1 MSSPLEPEDYLTVDT
16 PENVAFGYEVAG
28 IGSRFLAALV
38 DTFII
43 LFVQL
48 IVGLTSVFL
57 AWFVLRDLVGEDIAA
72 LGPWLLGLFGLVGFA
87 LLWGYY
93 IFFEMTWNGQS
104 PGKRWAGLRVIRMD
118 GTPLTLTESLVRNLV
133 RLIDFLPAYY
143 GVGVVTMFIN
153 SQSRRLGDLAAGTL
167 VVRDRASVTLESLT
181 APAVAPRRALV
192 PNTGLVP
199 ASPPSTDPVP
209 PSLAAGLVG
218 LWPIERLSEPDVAMA
233 EDFLRRRGQ
242 LSGRAALARSILRAL
257 LRPMDVPEQSVPEA
271 QVEDTLSAI
280 VLAYRRRAAA

>member
-1 MSSPLEPEDYLTVDT
+1 MSSSLPPDDYLTVAT

-38 DTFII
+38 DTFI
-43 LFVQL
+43 LLVVQL
-48 IVGLTSVFL
+48 IVGLGSVL
-57 AWFVLRDLVGEDIAA
+57 LVYFVLRDLVGDDNA
-72 LGPWLLGLFGLVGFA
+72 LGPWLVGLFGLIGFA

-104 PGKRWAGLRVIRMD
+104 PGKRWAGLRVIRTD

-143 GVGVVTMFIN
+143 GVGVVTMFIT

-181 APAVAPRRALV
+181 AAPPAPRGGR
-192 PNTGLVP
+192 VP
-199 ASPPSTDPVP
+199 AAPPADPSGLGAMPSPT
-209 PSLAAGLVG
+209 LAAGLVAQ
-218 LWPIERLSEPDVAMA
+218 WPVERLREADVTLA

-242 LSGRAALARSILRAL
+242 ISGRDALARSILRAL
-257 LRPMDVPEQSVPEA
+257 LRPLDISPDSVSNA
-271 QVEDTLSAI
+271 QVENTLIAL
-280 VLAYRRRAAA
+280 VLTYRQRAAP

>member
-1 MSSPLEPEDYLTVDT
+1 MSNSLPPDDYLTVAT

-38 DTFII
+38 DTFI
-43 LFVQL
+43 LLVVQL
-48 IVGLTSVFL
+48 IVGLGSVL
-57 AWFVLRDLVGEDIAA
+57 LVYFVLRDLVGDDNA
-72 LGPWLLGLFGLVGFA
+72 LGPWLVGLFGLIGFA

-104 PGKRWAGLRVIRMD
+104 PGKRWAGLRVIRTD

-143 GVGVVTMFIN
+143 GVGVVTMFIT

-181 APAVAPRRALV
+181 AAPPADPS
-192 PNTGLVP
+192 GLGAMP
-199 ASPPSTDPVP
+199 SPTV
-209 PSLAAGLVG
+209 AAGLVAQ
-218 LWPIERLSEPDVAMA
+218 WPVERLREADVTLA

-242 LSGRAALARSILRAL
+242 ISGRDALARSILRAL
-257 LRPMDVPEQSVPEA
+257 LRPLDISPDSVSNA
-271 QVEDTLSAI
+271 QVENTLIAL
-280 VLAYRRRAAA
+280 VLTYRQRAAP